1 MATIRKQSIYSSLF
15 IYIGFAIGA
24 INVLFLFPRFFTQ
37 EQFGLTRILMD
48 IALIF
53 ATICTAGAIPV
64 GFKFYPFYSHHLQTK
79 KNDLLTLVLTTV
91 LGTCLILFLLSPIIE
106 PIVIRK
112 FGYRSPILVKYLHLV
127 KPLTCSFA
135 ILTMLEVFAWNAGK
149 TITANFIK

>member
-79 KNDLLTLVLTTV
+79 KNDLLTLVLTSV

-112 FGYRSPILVKYLHLV
+112 FGYRSPIRQIPAFGQTPHLFFCD
-127 KPLTCSFA
+127 TDDA
-135 ILTMLEVFAWNAGK
+135 
-149 TITANFIK
+149 